1 MHQCSDADGQ
11 GRRQEASG
19 CPPLPLSGRYAHRR
33 QVLRHVSD
41 CYRIVMLRSP
51 SDVMT
56 QVTAP
61 HYCPRKPEE
70 DGA

>member
-1 MHQCSDADGQ
+1 M
-11 GRRQEASG
+11 
-19 CPPLPLSGRYAHRR
+19 
-33 QVLRHVSD
+33 LRHVSD